1 MSWRIALASADNI
14 LVTEHFGRSYWF
26 YIIDAEA
33 DGSFRNAEKRF
44 VKPLCEGG
52 EHSRDG
58 LEAALASLGDCAAV
72 IAAKIGPPA
81 RAHLEKAGLAV
92 FEQAGP
98 IDALVRQVAAYFAR
112 TGRPES

>member
-26 YIIDAEA
+26 YIVDTEA

-44 VKPLCEGG
+44 VQPLCEGG
-52 EHSRDG
+52 EHTHDG

-81 RAHLEKAGLAV
+81 RIHLEKAGLAV

-112 TGRPES
+112 SGRPES